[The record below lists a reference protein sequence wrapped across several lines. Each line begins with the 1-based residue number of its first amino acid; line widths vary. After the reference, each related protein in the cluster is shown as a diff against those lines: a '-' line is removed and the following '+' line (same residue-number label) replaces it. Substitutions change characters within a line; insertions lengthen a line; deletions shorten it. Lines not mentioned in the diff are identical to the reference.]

1 MSDDFSPPRGGWGK
15 NDRPVPSAIWQSPD
29 KIKASALYRYRRGG
43 FFLGWSDKAAIGV
56 DDDRHIGIVAGAR
69 AGKTSTLLIP
79 NLRLYSGPAVVL
91 DPKGELASETA
102 GKRSSE
108 LRQAVHVLDPWGV
121 ANVPDA
127 LRASF
132 DPLAELLAAY
142 RDDVAAGRLPTIID
156 DVSLICEALIQ
167 DSGDD
172 KGKHWTDSARDVL
185 RGVILWQ
192 IFVAPDEWRG
202 LHRLPKVLAEAMRK
216 GDDDDSDFFATLA
229 GVVASAECPEA
240 VSDVIATTG
249 AGMMGTPSGERASI
263 LSTARN
269 QLGFLESPQMA
280 ASLVRSTFRVAD
292 MKRGEAGKPVSVYLC
307 LPASRMGTHSKWLRL
322 FLNMAIAALERD
334 KSKPPRP
341 VLLMLEEFAALGHMR
356 ALEQAAAYMAGFS
369 VKLCFVVQDLTQLKR
384 HYKDGWETFLGN
396 CGTLIAF
403 GNADKTTLDYLS
415 QKLGETA
422 VFLTETQR
430 HGTGATTAGA
440 PGTREN
446 FQRVPLL
453 APHEIG
459 VLFGRDKRRALVM
472 VAGGNPVALTR
483 RFIDDPAFSPL
494 LTGQYR

>member
-1 MSDDFSPPRGGWGK
+1 MQRSDF
-15 NDRPVPSAIWQSPD
+15 
-29 KIKASALYRYRRGG
+29 YRYRRGS
-43 FFLGWSDKAAIGV
+43 FFLGWAGGDPVGV

-108 LRQAVHVLDPWGV
+108 LGQAVHVLDPWGV
-121 ANVPDA
+121 ANVPDT

-229 GVVASAECPEA
+229 GVVTSAECPEA
-240 VSDVIATTG
+240 VADVIATTG

-280 ASLVRSTFRVAD
+280 ASLGHSTLRLSD
-292 MKRGEAGKPVSVYLC
+292 LKRGKGGGPAYSLKSGDVDRQPKAMTVYLC

-403 GNADKTTLDYLS
+403 GNADQTTLEYLS
-415 QKLGETA
+415 RKLGKTA
-422 VFLTETQR
+422 VYLSEAQR
-430 HGTGATTAGA
+430 HGSGAAAGGA
-440 PGTREN
+440 ATTREN
-446 FQRVPLL
+446 FQHVELL
-453 APHEIG
+453 SPSEIG
-459 VLFGRDKRRALVM
+459 LLFGRRYMRALVL
-472 VAGGNPVALTR
+472 VADGLPIAVTR
-483 RFIDDPAFSPL
+483 QYIDAPAFGSII
-494 LTGQYR
+494 GGRSHG

>member
-1 MSDDFSPPRGGWGK
+1 MQASDF
-15 NDRPVPSAIWQSPD
+15 
-29 KIKASALYRYRRGG
+29 YRYRRGS
-43 FFLGWSDKAAIGV
+43 FFLGWAGGAPVGV

-102 GKRSSE
+102 HKRASE
-108 LRQAVHVLDPWGV
+108 LGQAVHVLDPWGV
-121 ANVPDA
+121 ADVPDT

-132 DPLAELLAAY
+132 DPLAELLAGY
-142 RDDVAAGRLPTIID
+142 HDDVATGRLPTIID
-156 DVSLICEALIQ
+156 DVSLVCEALIQ

-192 IFVAPDEWRG
+192 IFVAPDQWGG
-202 LHRLPKVLAEAMRK
+202 LHRLPKILAEAMRK
-216 GDDDDSDFFATLA
+216 GDDDDDGSDFFATLA

-240 VSDVIATTG
+240 VANIIATTG

-263 LSTARN
+263 ISTARN

-280 ASLVRSTFRVAD
+280 ASLGRSTFRVAD

-334 KSKPPRP
+334 KTSKPPRP

-384 HYKDGWETFLGN
+384 HYKEGWETFLGN

-403 GNADKTTLDYLS
+403 GNGDQTTLEYLS
-415 QKLGETA
+415 RKLGKTA
-422 VFLTETQR
+422 VYLSETQR
-430 HGTGATTAGA
+430 QGSGALAGGA
-440 PGTREN
+440 PSTREN
-446 FQRVPLL
+446 FQHVELL
-453 APHEIG
+453 SPDEIG
-459 VLFGRDKRRALVM
+459 LLFGRRFMRALVL
-472 VAGGNPVALTR
+472 VAGGLPIALTR
-483 RFIDDPAFSPL
+483 QYIDAPAFASIVK
-494 LTGQYR
+494 GSAA